1 MAKIHLTIYVWFIC
15 NTLKKLLLI
24 FYQMYS
30 RAIFSAIGHLV
41 EFLRQS
47 TLTLNLQFSCYLR
60 FTNKLNSNI
69 LVSTKIHA
77 VPRQEKN
84 LKSFFEQV
92 L

>member
-41 EFLRQS
+41 EFVRQS

-60 FTNKLNSNI
+60 FAKKLNSNI
-69 LVSTKIHA
+69 LVCTKIHA
-77 VPRQEKN
+77 VPRQEK
-84 LKSFFEQV
+84 KSQEF

>member
-60 FTNKLNSNI
+60 FTNKLNS
-69 LVSTKIHA
+69 KIHA
-77 VPRQEKN
+77 VPRQKKN